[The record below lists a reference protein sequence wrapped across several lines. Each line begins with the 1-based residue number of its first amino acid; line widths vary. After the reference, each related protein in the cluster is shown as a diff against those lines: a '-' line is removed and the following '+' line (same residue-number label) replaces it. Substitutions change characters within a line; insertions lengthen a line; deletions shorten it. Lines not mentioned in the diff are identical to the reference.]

1 MTQLYEIKVS
11 LSPNQKKNLSNAYH
25 KRETIVLRLAKD
37 SLTGNDTLYVPS
49 NVVKRLEKNHKLR
62 KGMDIKL
69 AKTNIRKQVGGS
81 LLTSILTLGRTLA
94 PTLGKTLGLSALAG
108 LASEGAS
115 QVVKKIA
122 GKGVQSGG
130 FLIPQNKID
139 QLIAYKHL
147 LTDKQKRDIL
157 NSVQSGGQLVLKP
170 TKSQYGGFL
179 GTLLASIGIPLAI
192 EALKK
197 ITGGA
202 PRMGSDLTKGHGA
215 PRMGSDLTKGH
226 GAPRMGSDLTKGHG
240 APRIGMY
247 QPPPFIGTWEQARKG
262 GGKKKKSKKTEKIRS
277 RTIAGKKQSI
287 QKRTSLKHS
296 IVKPKFH
303 KKIPMSNYDLLD
315 WCKYLNIP
323 INNVLSREESSPHNH
338 MQALFIYN
346 LEPSYMSGSHWVAT
360 YVKNGIINYFDSFGM
375 PPFQEIV
382 NHAKRKNTTL
392 LHQSDQIQNLLTT
405 TCGYFCLY
413 FLNEMSKGR
422 SYYDLLKVFNSHNT
436 MENEKYIENYFKII

>member
-1 MTQLYEIKVS
+1 MTQLYVIKVK
-11 LSPNQKKNLSNAYH
+11 LSPNQKKNLSNAFH

-49 NVVKRLEKNHKLR
+49 TVVKRLRKNQKLK

-69 AKTNIRKQVGGS
+69 SKTNIRKQVGGS

-115 QVVKKIA
+115 QIVKKIA
-122 GKGVQSGG
+122 GKGIQSES
-130 FLIPQNKID
+130 FLIPQNEID

-157 NSVQSGGQLVLKP
+157 NSVQSGGQLVMKP

-179 GTLLASIGIPLAI
+179 GTLLATIGIPLAV
-192 EALKK
+192 EAIKK
-197 ITGGA
+197 MTGGA
-202 PRMGSDLTKGHGA
+202 PRLGPPK
-215 PRMGSDLTKGH
+215 
-226 GAPRMGSDLTKGHG
+226 KGHG

-262 GGKKKKSKKTEKIRS
+262 GGKKKKSKKVRS

-287 QKRTSLKHS
+287 QKRPSLKHS
-296 IVKPKFH
+296 IVKPKFNKH
-303 KKIPMSNYDLLD
+303 IPMSNFDLLD

-338 MQALFIYN
+338 KQALFIYN

-382 NHAKRKNTTL
+382 NHAKRKNMTL
-392 LHQSDQIQNLLTT
+392 LHQSDQIQNLMTT

>member
-25 KRETIVLRLAKD
+25 KRETIVLRLTKD

-49 NVVKRLEKNHKLR
+49 NVVKRLKKNQKLR

-147 LTDKQKRDIL
+147 LTNKQKKDIL
-157 NSVQSGGQLVLKP
+157 NSLQSGGQLVVKP

-179 GTLLASIGIPLAI
+179 GTLLASIGIPLAV
-192 EALKK
+192 EAIKK
-197 ITGGA
+197 MTGGA
-202 PRMGSDLTKGHGA
+202 PRMGSDRTKG
-215 PRMGSDLTKGH
+215 K
-226 GAPRMGSDLTKGHG
+226 G
-240 APRIGMY
+240 APRIGSPRVGMY
-247 QPPPFIGTWEQARKG
+247 QTPPFIGTWEQARKG
-262 GGKKKKSKKTEKIRS
+262 GGTKKKIGR
-277 RTIAGKKQSI
+277 RDIAGKKQSI
-287 QKRTSLKHS
+287 HKRPSLKHS

-303 KKIPMSNYDLLD
+303 KNIPMSNYDLLK

-323 INNVLSREESSPHNH
+323 INNVLSRDESSPHNH

-382 NHAKRKNTTL
+382 NHAKRKNMTL

-413 FLNEMSKGR
+413 FLNEMNKGR
-422 SYYDLLKVFNSHNT
+422 SYYDSLKVFNIQNT
-436 MENEKYIENYFKII
+436 IVNEKYIENYFKII

>member
-25 KRETIVLRLAKD
+25 KRETIVLRLTKN
-37 SLTGNDTLYVPS
+37 SLSGNDTLYVPS
-49 NVVKRLEKNHKLR
+49 TVVKRLAKSQKLE

-157 NSVQSGGQLVLKP
+157 NSIQSGGQLVMKP
-170 TKSQYGGFL
+170 TKSQYGGFS
-179 GTLLASIGIPLAI
+179 GTLLASIEIPLAI
-192 EALKK
+192 EAIKK
-197 ITGGA
+197 ITG
-202 PRMGSDLTKGHGA
+202 
-215 PRMGSDLTKGH
+215 

-262 GGKKKKSKKTEKIRS
+262 GGKKKN
-277 RTIAGKKQSI
+277 
-287 QKRTSLKHS
+287 QK
-296 IVKPKFH
+296 
-303 KKIPMSNYDLLD
+303 N
-315 WCKYLNIP
+315 
-323 INNVLSREESSPHNH
+323 
-338 MQALFIYN
+338 
-346 LEPSYMSGSHWVAT
+346 
-360 YVKNGIINYFDSFGM
+360 
-375 PPFQEIV
+375 
-382 NHAKRKNTTL
+382 RKNQERDYCWEKTV
-392 LHQSDQIQNLLTT
+392 H
-405 TCGYFCLY
+405 
-413 FLNEMSKGR
+413 SKTYL
-422 SYYDLLKVFNSHNT
+422 S
-436 MENEKYIENYFKII
+436 

>member
-11 LSPNQKKNLSNAYH
+11 LSPNQKKNLSNAFH
-25 KRETIVLRLAKD
+25 KKETIVLRLMKD

-49 NVVKRLEKNHKLR
+49 NVEKRLRKNQKLK

-69 AKTNIRKQVGGS
+69 SKTNIRKQVGGS
-81 LLTSILTLGRTLA
+81 LLASILTLGRTLA
-94 PTLGKTLGLSALAG
+94 PTLGKTIGLSALAG
-108 LASEGAS
+108 LGSEGAS
-115 QVVKKIA
+115 QIVKKIA
-122 GKGVQSGG
+122 GKGIQSGG

-157 NSVQSGGQLVLKP
+157 NSIQSGGQLVMKP

-179 GTLLASIGIPLAI
+179 GTLLASIGIPLAV
-192 EALKK
+192 EAIKK
-197 ITGGA
+197 MTGGA
-202 PRMGSDLTKGHGA
+202 LRMGSKLE
-215 PRMGSDLTKGH
+215 
-226 GAPRMGSDLTKGHG
+226 GHG

-262 GGKKKKSKKTEKIRS
+262 GGKKKKSKKVRS

-287 QKRTSLKHS
+287 QKRPSLKHS
-296 IVKPKFH
+296 IVKPKFNKH
-303 KKIPMSNYDLLD
+303 IPMSNFDLLD

-338 MQALFIYN
+338 KQALFIYN
-346 LEPSYMSGSHWVAT
+346 LEPSYMSGSHWVGT

-382 NHAKRKNTTL
+382 NHAKRKNMTL
-392 LHQSDQIQNLLTT
+392 LHQSDQIQNLMTT

>member
-11 LSPNQKKNLSNAYH
+11 LSPNQKKNLSSAYH

-49 NVVKRLEKNHKLR
+49 NVVKRLTKSQKLK

-69 AKTNIRKQVGGS
+69 TKTNIRKQVGGS

-179 GTLLASIGIPLAI
+179 GTLLASIGIPLAV
-192 EALKK
+192 EAIKK
-197 ITGGA
+197 MTGGA
-202 PRMGSDLTKGHGA
+202 PRIGSKLE
-215 PRMGSDLTKGH
+215 
-226 GAPRMGSDLTKGHG
+226 GHG

-262 GGKKKKSKKTEKIRS
+262 GGTKKKKKKKSG
-277 RTIAGKKQSI
+277 AG
-287 QKRTSLKHS
+287 
-296 IVKPKFH
+296 
-303 KKIPMSNYDLLD
+303 LLLG
-315 WCKYLNIP
+315 KNSPFKNVPLLNI
-323 INNVLSREESSPHNH
+323 
-338 MQALFIYN
+338 
-346 LEPSYMSGSHWVAT
+346 
-360 YVKNGIINYFDSFGM
+360 
-375 PPFQEIV
+375 
-382 NHAKRKNTTL
+382 L
-392 LHQSDQIQNLLTT
+392 L
-405 TCGYFCLY
+405 
-413 FLNEMSKGR
+413 
-422 SYYDLLKVFNSHNT
+422 
-436 MENEKYIENYFKII
+436 

>member
-1 MTQLYEIKVS
+1 MTQLYVIKVK
-11 LSPNQKKNLSNAYH
+11 LSPNQKKNLSNAFH
-25 KRETIVLRLAKD
+25 KRETIVLRLTKD

-49 NVVKRLEKNHKLR
+49 NVEKRLRKNQKLK

-69 AKTNIRKQVGGS
+69 SKTNIRKQVGGS

-115 QVVKKIA
+115 QIAKKIA
-122 GKGVQSGG
+122 GKGIQSES
-130 FLIPQNKID
+130 FLIPQNEID

-157 NSVQSGGQLVLKP
+157 NSVQSGGQLVMKP
-170 TKSQYGGFL
+170 SKSQYGGFL
-179 GTLLASIGIPLAI
+179 GTLLATIGIPLAV
-192 EALKK
+192 EAIKK
-197 ITGGA
+197 MTGGA
-202 PRMGSDLTKGHGA
+202 PRLGPPK
-215 PRMGSDLTKGH
+215 
-226 GAPRMGSDLTKGHG
+226 KGHG

-262 GGKKKKSKKTEKIRS
+262 GGEKKKSKKVRS

-287 QKRTSLKHS
+287 QKRPSLKHS
-296 IVKPKFH
+296 IVKPKFNKH
-303 KKIPMSNYDLLD
+303 IPMSNFDLLD

-338 MQALFIYN
+338 KQALFIYN

-382 NHAKRKNTTL
+382 NHAKRKNMTL
-392 LHQSDQIQNLLTT
+392 LHQSDQIQNLMTT

>member
-25 KRETIVLRLAKD
+25 KRETIVLRLTKN
-37 SLTGNDTLYVPS
+37 SLSGNDTLYVPS
-49 NVVKRLEKNHKLR
+49 TVVKRLAKSQKLR

-122 GKGVQSGG
+122 GKGIQSGG

-157 NSVQSGGQLVLKP
+157 NSIQSGGQLVMKP

-179 GTLLASIGIPLAI
+179 GTLLASIGIPLAV
-192 EALKK
+192 EAIQKM
-197 ITGGA
+197 TGGA
-202 PRMGSDLTKGHGA
+202 PRMGSKLE
-215 PRMGSDLTKGH
+215 
-226 GAPRMGSDLTKGHG
+226 GHG

-247 QPPPFIGTWEQARKG
+247 QTPPFIGTWEQARKG
-262 GGKKKKSKKTEKIRS
+262 GGKKKKSKKIR
-277 RTIAGKKQSI
+277 RGIIAGKKQSI

-296 IVKPKFH
+296 IIKPKFH

-338 MQALFIYN
+338 KQALFIYN

>member
-25 KRETIVLRLAKD
+25 KRETIVLRLTKD
-37 SLTGNDTLYVPS
+37 SLSGNDTLYVPS
-49 NVVKRLEKNHKLR
+49 NVVKRLRKNQKLR

-157 NSVQSGGQLVLKP
+157 NSVQSGGQLVMKP

-179 GTLLASIGIPLAI
+179 GTLLASIGIPLAV
-192 EALKK
+192 EAIKK
-197 ITGGA
+197 MTGGT
-202 PRMGSDLTKGHGA
+202 PRMGSKL
-215 PRMGSDLTKGH
+215 
-226 GAPRMGSDLTKGHG
+226 KGHG

-262 GGKKKKSKKTEKIRS
+262 GGKKKKSKRVRS

-303 KKIPMSNYDLLD
+303 KNIPMSNYDLLK
-315 WCKYLNIP
+315 WCQYLNIP

-338 MQALFIYN
+338 KQALFIYN

>member
-11 LSPNQKKNLSNAYH
+11 LSPNQKKNLSNAFH
-25 KRETIVLRLAKD
+25 KRETIVLRLTKD

-49 NVVKRLEKNHKLR
+49 TVVKRLAKSQKLR

-69 AKTNIRKQVGGS
+69 SKTNIRKQVGGS

-94 PTLGKTLGLSALAG
+94 PTLGKTIGLSALAG

-122 GKGVQSGG
+122 GKGLQSGG

-157 NSVQSGGQLVLKP
+157 NSIQSGGQLVMKP

-179 GTLLASIGIPLAI
+179 GTLLATIGIPLAV
-192 EALKK
+192 EAIKK
-197 ITGGA
+197 MTGGA
-202 PRMGSDLTKGHGA
+202 PRMGSKLE
-215 PRMGSDLTKGH
+215 
-226 GAPRMGSDLTKGHG
+226 GHG

-262 GGKKKKSKKTEKIRS
+262 GGKKKKSKKVRS

-287 QKRTSLKHS
+287 QKRPSLKHS
-296 IVKPKFH
+296 IVKPKFNKH
-303 KKIPMSNYDLLD
+303 IPMSNFDLLD

-338 MQALFIYN
+338 KQALFIYN
-346 LEPSYMSGSHWVAT
+346 LEPSYMSGSHWVGT

-382 NHAKRKNTTL
+382 NHAKRKNMTL
-392 LHQSDQIQNLLTT
+392 LHQSDQIQNLMTT

>member
-25 KRETIVLRLAKD
+25 KRETIVLRLTKN
-37 SLTGNDTLYVPS
+37 SLSGNDTLYVPS
-49 NVVKRLEKNHKLR
+49 TVVKRLAKSQKLE

-94 PTLGKTLGLSALAG
+94 PTIGKTLGLSALAG

-157 NSVQSGGQLVLKP
+157 NSVQSGGQFVLKP

-179 GTLLASIGIPLAI
+179 GTLLASIGIPLAV
-192 EALKK
+192 EAIKK

-202 PRMGSDLTKGHGA
+202 PRMGSKL
-215 PRMGSDLTKGH
+215 
-226 GAPRMGSDLTKGHG
+226 KGHG
-240 APRIGMY
+240 APRIGSPRLGMY
-247 QPPPFIGTWEQARKG
+247 QTPPFIGTWEQARKG
-262 GGKKKKSKKTEKIRS
+262 GGKNKNKKIGRWTV
-277 RTIAGKKQSI
+277 AGKKQSI

-303 KKIPMSNYDLLD
+303 KNIPMSNYDLLK

-338 MQALFIYN
+338 KQALFIYN

-382 NHAKRKNTTL
+382 DHAKRKNITL

-413 FLNEMSKGR
+413 FLNEMSKG
-422 SYYDLLKVFNSHNT
+422 
-436 MENEKYIENYFKII
+436 

>member
-25 KRETIVLRLAKD
+25 KRETIVLRLTKD
-37 SLTGNDTLYVPS
+37 SLSGNDTLYVPL

-115 QVVKKIA
+115 QVVKKIS
-122 GKGVQSGG
+122 GNGIQSGG
-130 FLIPQNKID
+130 FLIPQNKIN

-147 LTDKQKRDIL
+147 LTNKQKQDIL
-157 NSVQSGGQLVLKP
+157 NSLQSGGQLVVKP

-179 GTLLASIGIPLAI
+179 GTLLASIGLPLAI
-192 EALKK
+192 EAIKK

-202 PRMGSDLTKGHGA
+202 PRMGSDLIKGHGA
-215 PRMGSDLTKGH
+215 PRL
-226 GAPRMGSDLTKGHG
+226 
-240 APRIGMY
+240 GMY
-247 QPPPFIGTWEQARKG
+247 QPPPFIGTWEQVRKG
-262 GGKKKKSKKTEKIRS
+262 GGKKKSSQKNKKVRS
-277 RTIAGKKQSI
+277 RTIARQKQSI
-287 QKRTSLKHS
+287 QKCPSLKHS

-303 KKIPMSNYDLLD
+303 KNIPMSNYDLLQ
-315 WCKYLNIP
+315 WCEYLNIP
-323 INNVLSREESSPHNH
+323 IKDVLSRDENTPHNH

-346 LEPSYMSGSHWVAT
+346 LEPSYINGSHWVAT
-360 YVKNGIINYFDSFGM
+360 YVKNGIVNYFDSFGM
-375 PPFQEIV
+375 PPFQELVDHVKKKKLI
-382 NHAKRKNTTL
+382 L
-392 LHQSDQIQNLLTT
+392 LHQNNQIQNINTT

-413 FLNEMSKGR
+413 FLNEMNKGT
-422 SYYDLLKVFNSHNT
+422 SYYDLL
-436 MENEKYIENYFKII
+436 